1 MKKTVKVLGLLLVA
15 AAMFTGCKQN
25 VEEPAPA
32 PSIDGELFSKEDTT
46 VTASAVELSDGNW
59 TFRLV
64 AKDDD
69 ETGAGELTFTAANGG
84 LDATKDFTFKFS
96 QKGTIPAGTTEE
108 DKEEAKAAGYTFDGD
123 KYSFYKEFDAKSLT
137 EYMSENP
144 DDDITDC
151 AEMMLMIVT
160 NPSVSAN
167 SSVPIK
173 TNSDKTKFFAEQ
185 TEDGATM
192 TMYFAK
198 N

>member
-25 VEEPAPA
+25 VEEPST

-64 AKDDD
+64 AKDDN
-69 ETGAGELTFTAANGG
+69 ETGAGELTFSAANGS

-96 QKGTIPAGTTEE
+96 QKGTIPAGTTEAE
-108 DKEEAKAAGYTFDGD
+108 IEEAKADGYTVDGD

-151 AEMMLMIVT
+151 AEMMLMIVM

-185 TEDGATM
+185 TKNEATM